1 MGNPSTAPAPSP
13 ETRSVEESR
22 LRALLD
28 GVPVGVL
35 EYELR
40 PDNSLVLTDFNRAA
54 ERRLSFSCRD
64 MLGRPI
70 EEQFPALPDPA
81 IFGAIRHVARGGER
95 YRNES
100 IRYAQDGIEWE
111 FDVSTFQSRPGRV
124 AVVFRDVTELRRSA
138 RELKVSEAKFA
149 AAFHGGVDYMGISRV
164 DDGTFIDVNAAF
176 ERSTGWTRAEVVGRS
191 ALDLGLWADPAQRA
205 GAVEQIRRE
214 GFLRDFPI
222 TLRRKDGAVM
232 DCLITS
238 YIVQIGGEQ
247 CAVSV
252 VRDMTQ
258 AWARERALEES
269 EARFSAFFQSSP
281 VAMVVSTVSEAYR
294 AIDVNE
300 AWTRQFG
307 YPRDAVIGRNGIE
320 LGLWESDADRDHVIA
335 TIERHGEM
343 RALEVAMRHAEGR
356 RVLCLVSGRAVRVG
370 EGKLLI
376 LVMEDITHK
385 KAIEQQLKHLNQ
397 TLEAR
402 VHERTAALEAAQAE
416 LVQSEKLAAL
426 GALVAGV
433 SHELNTPIGNSV
445 MVASAL
451 QDSAAT
457 FAARA
462 VEGLRR
468 SDLERFVEDAR
479 NAGDIL
485 VRNLQRA
492 AELIAS
498 FKQVAVDRTSSQRRR
513 FRLHEVVNETL
524 LTLQPILRRKPWR
537 VTTDLPADLAMDSFP
552 GPLGQVV
559 TNLVQNALLHAFE
572 GRSAGTVHIAARR
585 IGEGEA
591 ELSVQDDGIGIPEE
605 HQGRIFDPF
614 FTTKLGQGGSGLGLN
629 IVHNIVTGTL
639 GGRLAVEST
648 LGRGTTVA
656 LRMPLQAP
664 AVEPD

>member
-1 MGNPSTAPAPSP
+1 
-13 ETRSVEESR
+13 VEAARALKAEAAVAEAER
-22 LRALLD
+22 LRALID

-35 EYELR
+35 EYELQ
-40 PDNSLVLTDFNRAA
+40 PGGALILTDYNRAA
-54 ERRLSFSCRD
+54 GRRLSFSCRD

-70 EEQFPALPDPA
+70 EEQFPALPDRG
-81 IFGAIRHVARGGER
+81 IFDALRRVALGGER

-100 IRYAQDGIEWE
+100 ILYDQGGIEWE

-124 AVVFRDVTELRRSA
+124 AVVFRDVTQLRRSE

-164 DDGTFIDVNAAF
+164 DDGTFIDVNGAF
-176 ERSTGWTRAEVVGRS
+176 ERSTGWTRAEVLGRS
-191 ALDLGLWADPAQRA
+191 ALDIGLWTDPAQR
-205 GAVEQIRRE
+205 GRAVEQIRRD

-222 TLRRKDGAVM
+222 TLRRKDGTVL
-232 DCLITS
+232 DCLLTA
-238 YIVQIGGEQ
+238 YVVHIGGDP

-258 AWARERALEES
+258 ARARERALEES

-281 VAMVVSTVSEAYR
+281 VAMVVSIATEGYR
-294 AIDVNE
+294 AIDANE

-307 YPRDAVIGRNGIE
+307 YPRDAVIGRNGTE
-320 LGLWESDADRDHVIA
+320 LGLWESAADREQVIA

-343 RALEVAMRHAEGR
+343 RALEVPMRHAGGR

-370 EGKLLI
+370 ERKLLI

-385 KAIEQQLKHLNQ
+385 KAIEQQLKDLNQ

-402 VHERTAALEAAQAE
+402 VQERSAALAAAQAE

-451 QDSAAT
+451 QDSAAA

-462 VEGLRR
+462 PEGLRR
-468 SDLERFVEDAR
+468 SELERFVEETRA
-479 NAGDIL
+479 AADIL
-485 VRNLQRA
+485 ARNLQRA
-492 AELIAS
+492 AELITS

-513 FRLHEVVNETL
+513 FRLDEVVHETL
-524 LTLQPILRRKPWR
+524 LTMQPMLRRGPWQ
-537 VTTDLPADLAMDSFP
+537 VHVQVPQDLVMDSFP
-552 GPLGQVV
+552 GPLGQVLS
-559 TNLVQNALLHAFE
+559 NLVQNALRHAFE
-572 GRSAGTVHIAARR
+572 GRSAGRIRIAADRA
-585 IGEGEA
+585 GEGEA
-591 ELSVQDDGIGIPEE
+591 ELTVEDDGIGISEE
-605 HQGRIFDPF
+605 NLRRIFDPF
-614 FTTKLGQGGSGLGLN
+614 FTTKLEQGGSGLGMN

-639 GGRLAVEST
+639 GGRVAVESAAGQGT
-648 LGRGTTVA
+648 KVVLRVPLETAATGRA
-656 LRMPLQAP
+656 
-664 AVEPD
+664 